1 MNSHAARRTAWDA
14 GDRLALQVARA
25 VWDPK
30 IARHPLEVPDGRQ
43 RWTGDDVALLLR
55 DQGVLG
61 VADADWPIL
70 PLDRQQRAD
79 VRRAQVAE
87 RELVRRRIEAAVRI
101 RDALAGAD
109 VPAIFFKGPFLS
121 QQVWGRADARAAGD
135 IDVRVPEGMLRNAVA
150 ALTDAGAV
158 VLPEVADLRPR
169 PLDRRMHH
177 AICLLFEDTSVDVH
191 YRMDS
196 VAGVM
201 AVPFAELLAQ
211 AQTVLLS
218 SDGPDEPFLTL
229 SELHTLMQVA
239 ANGGRDRW
247 HKWGGLLEFV
257 VLGARLP
264 DSAALRAH
272 MRRDGM
278 AGRYQVALAA
288 SPLITGMPAAEVPAT
303 SKRLAR
309 KVLQRHVS
317 GAGVG
322 QWSPR
327 SDWLESIAFVARS
340 SGTPDSAR
348 WGAQVLVWP
357 GDGVGRSARAGG
369 RADAVTAAR
378 TARRRMMRALPRTT
392 GPDYGGSLCP
402 PDELC
407 DLVDAEFATTNH
419 SPIEPLFAGPASR
432 AAAAHASVIAEVQ
445 RRCAERGIATT
456 VVGDAAMADHYPAGL
471 LRPVAQSRVLVRPT
485 DDGAMRAL
493 RRTMTHLG
501 ALNSGAEWSFPT
513 GDGGGADA
521 GDVRIAT
528 ALDPG
533 ATFAAATRAVWAQ
546 THTEPGSA
554 GGGWSR
560 VASPELLLFASILQ
574 TLQFGSPAIRWY
586 ADAHAV
592 GISGPAWIKVF
603 YLARAHGWCGPVLSA
618 TAILRSHGW
627 NIPPFDRGCTE
638 EPADAY
644 YWKWRSGQSSGVGP
658 GLRGRLLLRVRE
670 AAHGE

>member
-30 IARHPLEVPDGRQ
+30 IARHPRKFPMGGSGGPATT
-43 RWTGDDVALLLR
+43 WPLLLR

-109 VPAIFFKGPFLS
+109 VPAIFFRAPSFRSRCGVGPTR
-121 QQVWGRADARAAGD
+121 GRPATSTCACRKACS
-135 IDVRVPEGMLRNAVA
+135 RNAVA

-327 SDWLESIAFVARS
+327 SDWLESIAFVAR
-340 SGTPDSAR
+340 AR
-348 WGAQVLVWP
+348 E
-357 GDGVGRSARAGG
+357 
-369 RADAVTAAR
+369 
-378 TARRRMMRALPRTT
+378 PR
-392 GPDYGGSLCP
+392 
-402 PDELC
+402 
-407 DLVDAEFATTNH
+407 
-419 SPIEPLFAGPASR
+419 
-432 AAAAHASVIAEVQ
+432 
-445 RRCAERGIATT
+445 
-456 VVGDAAMADHYPAGL
+456 
-471 LRPVAQSRVLVRPT
+471 
-485 DDGAMRAL
+485 
-493 RRTMTHLG
+493 LG
-501 ALNSGAEWSFPT
+501 ALGC
-513 GDGGGADA
+513 
-521 GDVRIAT
+521 
-528 ALDPG
+528 PG
-533 ATFAAATRAVWAQ
+533 A
-546 THTEPGSA
+546 G
-554 GGGWSR
+554 
-560 VASPELLLFASILQ
+560 VA
-574 TLQFGSPAIRWY
+574 R
-586 ADAHAV
+586 
-592 GISGPAWIKVF
+592 
-603 YLARAHGWCGPVLSA
+603 
-618 TAILRSHGW
+618 
-627 NIPPFDRGCTE
+627 
-638 EPADAY
+638 
-644 YWKWRSGQSSGVGP
+644 
-658 GLRGRLLLRVRE
+658 
-670 AAHGE
+670 